1 MQREDSCKLMRSCED
16 GAIDWRWVM
25 RQAAAAA
32 ADDDDARVRWAAAV
46 LMANTAE
53 SCYHVTPLDFDK
65 KSRFWRCSINQS
77 NNQSITHSIN

>member
-25 RQAAAAA
+25 RQAAA
-32 ADDDDARVRWAAAV
+32 DEDDARVRWAAAV

-53 SCYHVTPLDFDK
+53 SCYHVTPLDLT
-65 KSRFWRCSINQS
+65 KSCGSGAV
-77 NNQSITHSIN
+77 